1 MGDYFSATVVVTH
14 HARDAEA
21 GDLLLTT
28 YYLLLTT
35 YYLLL
40 TTYYLLVTH
49 HARDAEAGEAGHEL
63 EHPQVKEGQ

>member
-21 GDLLLTT
+21 GD
-28 YYLLLTT
+28 LLLTT

>member
-1 MGDYFSATVVVTH
+1 MLATQRQV
-14 HARDAEA
+14 
-21 GDLLLTT
+21 T